1 MTPEE
6 KRAAFPITLPLNPF
20 YKLFSAFW
28 EPVEVLERLTSTYLR
43 HLKRR
48 FSGSVGTLSPNHDC
62 CQGLSEPGTLA
73 EVALDPLSLRL
84 VGYLSCQQRLALAV
98 A

>member
-1 MTPEE
+1 M
-6 KRAAFPITLPLNPF
+6 RYCGAFVPYNPF

-48 FSGSVGTLSPNHDC
+48 LK
-62 CQGLSEPGTLA
+62 
-73 EVALDPLSLRL
+73 
-84 VGYLSCQQRLALAV
+84 
-98 A
+98 

>member
-28 EPVEVLERLTSTYLR
+28 EPVEVLERITSTYLR

-48 FSGSVGTLSPNHDC
+48 LNC
-62 CQGLSEPGTLA
+62 
-73 EVALDPLSLRL
+73 
-84 VGYLSCQQRLALAV
+84 
-98 A
+98 